1 MNFYLK
7 RHLLK
12 DKKVRELRRQYK
24 NADLWACVAA
34 SMFGV
39 PYESCLEYDMDGNPN
54 PNGRIMRTFAKR
66 LIIYTIYPNENGS
79 FYRLSDLLL
88 TSEIE
93 EVKDA
98 VQYSII

>member
-12 DKKVRELRRQYK
+12 DKKVKELRDEHK

-39 PYESCLEYDMDGNPN
+39 PYESCLEYDQEGNPN
-54 PNGRIMRTFAKR
+54 PRGKTMRTFAKR
-66 LIIYTIYPNENGS
+66 LVLYTSYPQGG
-79 FYRLSDLLL
+79 FYRLSDMLL
-88 TSEIE
+88 TSELE
-93 EVKDA
+93 AVKDA
-98 VQYSII
+98 VEYSII

>member
-12 DKKVRELRRQYK
+12 DKKVKELRRQHK

-39 PYESCLEYDMDGNPN
+39 PYESCLEYDLDGNPN
-54 PNGRIMRTFAKR
+54 PKGKIMRTFAKR
-66 LIIYTIYPNENGS
+66 LVIYTLYP
-79 FYRLSDLLL
+79 D
-88 TSEIE
+88 
-93 EVKDA
+93 
-98 VQYSII
+98 

>member
-12 DKKVRELRRQYK
+12 DKRVRELRGQHK
-24 NADLWACVAA
+24 DADLWACASA

-39 PYESCLEYDMDGNPN
+39 PYESCLEYDLEGNPN
-54 PNGRIMRTFAKR
+54 PRGKIMRTFAKR
-66 LIIYTIYPNENGS
+66 LVIYTSYPEKG

-88 TSEIE
+88 TSELE
-93 EVKDA
+93 SLKESVE
-98 VQYSII
+98 YSVI

>member
-24 NADLWACVAA
+24 NTDLWTCVAA

-39 PYESCLEYDMDGNPN
+39 PYESCLEYDLDGNPN
-54 PNGRIMRTFAKR
+54 PKGKIMRTFAKR
-66 LIIYTIYPNENGS
+66 LVIYTLYPDEG
-79 FYRLSDLLL
+79 FYRSRDLLL

-93 EVKDA
+93 AVKAA
-98 VQYSII
+98 VEYYTI